1 MTTNSSVSTVGN
13 LWFNDELLAAAVDVV
28 LDVEEGAALDVALGF
43 QGLNLLLP
51 GQLFHTI

>member
-1 MTTNSSVSTVGN
+1 M
-13 LWFNDELLAAAVDVV
+13 LRHPLLELAFDLRDELLTAAVDVV
-28 LDVEEGAALDVALGF
+28 LGVEQSATLGIVLGL